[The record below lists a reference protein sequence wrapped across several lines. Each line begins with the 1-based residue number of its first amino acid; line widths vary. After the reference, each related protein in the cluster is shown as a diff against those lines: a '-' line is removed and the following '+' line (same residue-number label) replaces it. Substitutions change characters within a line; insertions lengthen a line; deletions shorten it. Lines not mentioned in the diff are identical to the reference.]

1 MLPHAPKP
9 ERATKGIG
17 RFGLPQFRPEMDD
30 SHPGSSDM
38 LKKTWTE
45 VSTPTLTSKSGYG
58 ISRSDHQDD
67 YDDLDIHEPPKKR
80 LRSTASMLIDA
91 ALGTVILSGAVAFSA
106 YQLLTGKSKRNFDE
120 TPLSSPPLSP
130 LPAFEDGEDCSQE
143 KEITQEQD
151 DHDETSES
159 VDLLDNSATSE
170 TSCLPRSVDSAN
182 RRSYYRTKTPRSY
195 RSSRLS
201 YCGTGSYQDTQPRG
215 FLMPGRPN
223 TGTEDTDETF
233 LRMEAQLNSLISEG
247 RRALHSRIE
256 VWDEE

>member
-1 MLPHAPKP
+1 
-9 ERATKGIG
+9 
-17 RFGLPQFRPEMDD
+17 
-30 SHPGSSDM
+30 M

-45 VSTPTLTSKSGYG
+45 VSTPTLTSESGYG

-106 YQLLTGKSKRNFDE
+106 YQLLTGKSKRNSDE

-159 VDLLDNSATSE
+159 VDLVSAFMQE
-170 TSCLPRSVDSAN
+170 
-182 RRSYYRTKTPRSY
+182 
-195 RSSRLS
+195 
-201 YCGTGSYQDTQPRG
+201 
-215 FLMPGRPN
+215 
-223 TGTEDTDETF
+223 
-233 LRMEAQLNSLISEG
+233 
-247 RRALHSRIE
+247 
-256 VWDEE
+256 